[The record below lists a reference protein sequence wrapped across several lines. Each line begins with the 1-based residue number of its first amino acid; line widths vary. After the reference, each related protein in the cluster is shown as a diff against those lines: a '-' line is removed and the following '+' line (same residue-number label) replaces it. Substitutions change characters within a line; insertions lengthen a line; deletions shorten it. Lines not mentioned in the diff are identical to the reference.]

1 MESLSV
7 GIARSRRREGP
18 GQLPASA
25 SSARQHRPC
34 PVGAVRSRSVNPLI
48 TIVKHVIT
56 WPETAD
62 HDRETSDHDQLKRV
76 ITIR

>member
-1 MESLSV
+1 
-7 GIARSRRREGP
+7 
-18 GQLPASA
+18 
-25 SSARQHRPC
+25 
-34 PVGAVRSRSVNPLI
+34 VRSRSVNPLI